1 MSCEREDGWGEF
13 DESTLDDGIP
23 DDVCYFT
30 NPAYPTDADTL
41 RILAIGNSYTEDATT
56 YLDSLVIHAGIDP
69 QRVCL
74 YQAVT
79 ASATFETWVNIYTSD
94 SSVTLTRRVGKVKM
108 LEHGTL
114 QELLRQPWNVIVVQ
128 QASNQSYVWSSY
140 LYLKP
145 FVELITSNCLNPQAC
160 LAFQLVWSHTQSEMP
175 YVLQGNIAC
184 CQKMIRRYGIDVIIP
199 TGTAIQLARST
210 TLNAPLYMTRDR
222 WHLHQGI
229 ACYIASCT
237 WFQTLFTPVFSTSVL
252 GNPAVPIGKLDT
264 ENLEVKKV
272 GTPRKFDFEPR
283 DHVQLMEEL
292 DLIDFERGTKVSGQK
307 FYYLK
312 NEAVFLEQAL
322 IMYTLNVLRKHGF
335 TPFITPDVAK
345 QEILQGIGFN
355 PRGNE
360 SNVYC
365 IEDEGTCLVAT
376 AEITLGGYH
385 SEEILDKSKLPLFY
399 CGLSHCFR
407 REAGAA
413 GQFSKGLYRV
423 HQFDKVEMFV
433 YCAPE
438 DSDKIHEQL
447 RLIEEEI
454 FTGLGLPFHV
464 VDTCTGDLG
473 APAYRKW
480 DLEAWMPG
488 RNGGEYG
495 EVTSTSNCTDYQ
507 SRRLN
512 VRFKDDDGK
521 NKYVHMLNGTAIAVG
536 RAMLAIFEN
545 YQNED
550 GSITVPEV
558 LVPLCGFD
566 KIGPKKK

>member
-1 MSCEREDGWGEF
+1 M
-13 DESTLDDGIP
+13 LDYKFIKENLDAVKENIKNRNM
-23 DDVCYFT
+23 T
-30 NPAYPTDADTL
+30 ADAD
-41 RILAIGNSYTEDATT
+41 
-56 YLDSLVIHAGIDP
+56 
-69 QRVCL
+69 
-74 YQAVT
+74 
-79 ASATFETWVNIYTSD
+79 
-94 SSVTLTRRVGKVKM
+94 
-108 LEHGTL
+108 
-114 QELLRQPWNVIVVQ
+114 IVVELYDKRTALVTKRQDLQ
-128 QASNQSYVWSSY
+128 QKRN
-140 LYLKP
+140 
-145 FVELITSNCLNPQAC
+145 
-160 LAFQLVWSHTQSEMP
+160 
-175 YVLQGNIAC
+175 
-184 CQKMIRRYGIDVIIP
+184 
-199 TGTAIQLARST
+199 
-210 TLNAPLYMTRDR
+210 LNAAAMKGKMEADARQKLIEEGKRVKEE
-222 WHLHQGI
+222 I
-229 ACYIASCT
+229 AAVEKALEKIEPALEEAARKIPNMC
-237 WFQTLFTPVFSTSVL
+237 
-252 GNPAVPIGKLDT
+252 NPAVPIGKVDA

-292 DLIDFERGTKVSGQK
+292 DLIDFERATKVSGPK

-322 IMYTLNVLRKHGF
+322 IMYTMNVLRKHNF
-335 TPFITPDVAK
+335 TPFITPDVAR
-345 QEILQGIGFN
+345 QEILKGIGFN

-385 SEEILDKSKLPLFY
+385 SEEILDKAELPLYY

-438 DSDKIHEQL
+438 QSDEIHEKL

-512 VRFKDDDGK
+512 VRYKDDDGK

-536 RAMLAIFEN
+536 RAMLAIIEN

-550 GSITVPEV
+550 GSITIPEP

-566 KIGPKKK
+566 KIGPKKQS

>member
-1 MSCEREDGWGEF
+1 M
-13 DESTLDDGIP
+13 LDYKFIKDNLEAVKENIKNRNM
-23 DDVCYFT
+23 T
-30 NPAYPTDADTL
+30 ADAD
-41 RILAIGNSYTEDATT
+41 
-56 YLDSLVIHAGIDP
+56 LV
-69 QRVCL
+69 
-74 YQAVT
+74 
-79 ASATFETWVNIYTSD
+79 
-94 SSVTLTRRVGKVKM
+94 VTLYDKRTALVTEKQNLQQRRNENAAAMKGKLDAEARNKLIAEGKTIKEEISKVDAELADYEAK
-108 LEHGTL
+108 LE
-114 QELLRQPWNVIVVQ
+114 EAAR
-128 QASNQSYVWSSY
+128 
-140 LYLKP
+140 
-145 FVELITSNCLNPQAC
+145 
-160 LAFQLVWSHTQSEMP
+160 
-175 YVLQGNIAC
+175 NIPNMC
-184 CQKMIRRYGIDVIIP
+184 HPD
-199 TGTAIQLARST
+199 
-210 TLNAPLYMTRDR
+210 
-222 WHLHQGI
+222 
-229 ACYIASCT
+229 
-237 WFQTLFTPVFSTSVL
+237 
-252 GNPAVPIGKLDT
+252 VPIGKLDT

-272 GTPRKFDFEPR
+272 GTPRKFTFPPK
-283 DHVQLMEEL
+283 DHIQLGEEL
-292 DLIDFERGTKVSGQK
+292 DLIDFDRGTKVSGPK

-322 IMYTLNVLRKHGF
+322 IMYALNILRKHNF
-335 TPFITPDVAK
+335 TPFVTPDVARE
-345 QEILQGIGFN
+345 EILKGIGFN

-360 SNVYC
+360 SNVYA

-385 SEEILDKSKLPLFY
+385 SGEILPKEKLPLFY

-433 YCAPE
+433 YCTPE
-438 DSDKIHEQL
+438 DSDKIHEKL

-454 FTGLGLPFHV
+454 FSGLGLPFHV

-512 VRFKDDDGK
+512 VRYKDDDGK

-566 KIGPKKK
+566 KIGPKPKKN